1 MIISITYSSSWV
13 SIFVHMRFENRNFLL
28 YANTFCPYEV
38 WHLIYITWHYLC
50 GFFISKSRSI
60 PLLTYLNE
68 PNHLDLNYPELLR
81 KRSEVEIN
89 ISEKEIEMVEQD
101 TRTQAKG
108 AGFFSKRSRNCSLL
122 NVTPHYPILTF
133 IKRLQAEFE
142 KKGLEFNSSSNK

>member
-1 MIISITYSSSWV
+1 M
-13 SIFVHMRFENRNFLL
+13 
-28 YANTFCPYEV
+28 
-38 WHLIYITWHYLC
+38 
-50 GFFISKSRSI
+50 FFISKSRSI

-81 KRSEVEIN
+81 KRSEVEVN

-108 AGFFSKRSRNCSLL
+108 AGFFSKRYRNCSLL